1 MEFSMWK
8 VLGSSLVLAA
18 ALAGCASTT
27 TKSPTAREAARLQ
40 WNDAQSTVLIGL
52 ASDQYQNGDF
62 EKSRSTIDQALRLT
76 PTSPAAHILSAKL
89 YIEAGQLQPAE
100 GELSEARKL
109 DPGNGEADYLC
120 GVIYQRWQQPERALE
135 FYQSACTKNPAELA
149 YVLAKAEMLV
159 SMDCRDQAL
168 TLLQSRMAY
177 FEHSGQIRDEVGL
190 LLVQEGR
197 YPEAIDMFRR
207 AGILESDD
215 LTIKEHLAMALFFS
229 DRYSEAGGI
238 LSDLMADA
246 QFSHRSD
253 LMIMLGECQLQ
264 TAHASDAVVTF
275 QQASEISPDST
286 GVWIGLGRAEMQT
299 NSLRQA
305 ELALRHGLALD
316 AKSSEG
322 HLLLGYVEL
331 RQGQVSDAYASF
343 TRANQL
349 DPSDT
354 VSLCMVGLTLDRMGR
369 KGQAADCF
377 NQALRMKPGDQ
388 MAGQLLTNLDEGR

>member
-1 MEFSMWK
+1 MWK
-8 VLGSSLVLAA
+8 AVVWSLIAA
-18 ALAGCASTT
+18 GLIVGCASA
-27 TKSPTAREAARLQ
+27 TKSPGATEQARKD

-52 ASDQYQNGDF
+52 ASDQYKNGDF
-62 EKSRSTIDQALRLT
+62 EKSRATVDQALRMT
-76 PTSPAAHILSAKL
+76 PVSTAAHILSAKL
-89 YIEAGQLQPAE
+89 YIEAGQLEPAE
-100 GELSEARKL
+100 GELTETRKL
-109 DPGNGEADYLC
+109 DPGNAEADYLC
-120 GVIYQRWQQPERALE
+120 GVIYQRWQQPEKALE

-168 TLLQSRMAY
+168 TLLQSRMGY

-190 LLVQEGR
+190 LLMQEGR
-197 YPEAIDMFRR
+197 YPEAIEMFRR

-215 LTIKEHLAMALFFS
+215 QTIKEHLALALFFN
-229 DRYSEAGGI
+229 DQYSESAGI
-238 LSDLMADA
+238 LSDLIADP
-246 QFSHRSD
+246 QFNHRSD
-253 LMIMLGECQLQ
+253 LMVTLGECQLQ
-264 TAHASDAVVTF
+264 TAHAPEAVVTF
-275 QQASEISPDST
+275 QAASEISPDST
-286 GVWIGLGRAEMQT
+286 GVWFGLGRAELQT
-299 NSLRQA
+299 GSLRQA

-331 RQGQVSDAYASF
+331 RQSHVSEAYASF

-369 KGQAADCF
+369 KEQATDCF
-377 NQALRMKPGDQ
+377 QQALRMKPGDQ